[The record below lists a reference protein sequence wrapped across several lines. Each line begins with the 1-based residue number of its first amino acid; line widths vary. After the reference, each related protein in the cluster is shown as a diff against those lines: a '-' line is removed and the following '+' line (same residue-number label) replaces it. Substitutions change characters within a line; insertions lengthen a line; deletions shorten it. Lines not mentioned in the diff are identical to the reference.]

1 MKGGAIMNKITIK
14 DVAREAGVSIA
25 TVSNA
30 LNGSDVVQPKT
41 REHVIDVA
49 RRLNYIPNANGR
61 QLRAAQ
67 SRTIG
72 LFVTSM
78 TGSYYGD
85 MADSIHYLCKKYGY
99 ELHVFIVD
107 EDRPLLSTLQ
117 SQRLDG
123 AIILFGM
130 LTEDEKKRL
139 MKSGLPT
146 VFMDQ
151 EAAEG
156 SISSVIYESYACGR
170 MAAEYLL
177 GLGHW
182 DLMHIFGVPYNYDS
196 IQRQAG
202 FEAAL
207 REAGIRLRP
216 ENTLSGRFERA
227 AAYRSMH
234 RYLKEGHKLPHAVF
248 AANDLSAIGC
258 MEALKEYGIRV
269 PEDISIIGCDDH
281 LLSSYLTPALTTVRT
296 HMDRLGVE
304 AAKEVFRLIGG
315 GQGQIIRLPGDIVVR
330 HSCAMRTETENREA
344 NP

>member
-1 MKGGAIMNKITIK
+1 MNKITIK

-41 REHVIDVA
+41 REHVMEVA
-49 RRLNYIPNANGR
+49 RKLNYIPNASGR

-67 SRTIG
+67 SHTIG

-99 ELHVFIVD
+99 DLHIFIVD

-117 SQRLDG
+117 SQSIDG

-130 LTEDEKKRL
+130 LSADEKKRL

-156 SISSVIYESYACGR
+156 TISSVIYESYACGR

-177 GLGHW
+177 GLGHR
-182 DLMHIFGVPYNYDS
+182 DLMHIFGMPYNYDS

-202 FEAAL
+202 FEAVL
-207 REAGIRLRP
+207 KEAGVPLRP
-216 ENTLSGRFERA
+216 ENVLSGRFERA

-234 RYLKEGHKLPHAVF
+234 RYLKEGHKLPDAVF

-258 MEALKEYGIRV
+258 MEALKEYGIRI

-281 LLSSYLTPALTTVRT
+281 LLCSYMPPGLTTIRT
-296 HMDRLGVE
+296 HMEQLGVE
-304 AAKEVFRLIGG
+304 ATREVFRLIGG

-330 HSCAMRTETENREA
+330 HSCAIRQNGEKKEDQ
-344 NP
+344 P